1 MHDSVVAAVAVDG
14 HFAAQPRGFVKVS
27 PAVPSLVI
35 TIPPSREE
43 TTRKQSNKGV
53 RNMIAQQCQSPTGTM
68 YAFYVIGTDSEP
80 YTIYI

>member
-1 MHDSVVAAVAVDG
+1 MHDSVVAAVDVDG

-27 PAVPSLVI
+27 PTVPSLVI

-53 RNMIAQQCQSPTGTM
+53 RNMIAQQGTCLLRL
-68 YAFYVIGTDSEP
+68 YVIGDNGEATP
-80 YTIYI
+80 FLGA